1 MGSELGSE
9 QGTFLRLQGTI
20 DSEACSAVRREL
32 APRLAA
38 GARHVVLDLTAVTD
52 LQTPGVLMLRSLDA
66 HLRRLRGGL
75 VVVHA
80 SPHVASTLRVHE
92 LDHLQRVRDLEQT
105 ASPLPARTEPET
117 LPNLVPM
124 VRRA

>member
-1 MGSELGSE
+1 MSSE
-9 QGTFLRLQGTI
+9 QGTALRLQGII

-38 GARHVVLDLTAVTD
+38 GVRHVVLDLSDVTEVH
-52 LQTPGVLMLRSLDA
+52 TPGVLMMRSLDA

-75 VVVHA
+75 VITHA
-80 SPHVASTLRVHE
+80 SPYVASTLRVHE
-92 LDHLQRVRDLEQT
+92 LDHLQRMRDLEQRAT
-105 ASPLPARTEPET
+105 PPPARTEPET
-117 LPNLVPM
+117 LPNLLPL

>member
-1 MGSELGSE
+1 MGSE
-9 QGTFLRLQGTI
+9 QGTALRLQGTI

-32 APRLAA
+32 APRLAE
-38 GARHVVLDLTAVTD
+38 GIRHVVLDLGDVTE

-66 HLRRLRGGL
+66 HLRRLQGGL
-75 VVVHA
+75 VVVHP

-92 LDHLQRVRDLEQT
+92 LDHLQRVRDLERQ
-105 ASPLPARTEPET
+105 ASPPPRRAEPET
-117 LPNLVPM
+117 LSNLVPL